1 MTISPL
7 PPLAIGFMGLGTGY
21 YVWGGHEFFGIPQA
35 SEKVNKGHFLR
46 TINFLVISFRV
57 GAIAMNL

>member
-1 MTISPL
+1 MNAKFLYHSPQMQRMTISPL

-35 SEKVNKGHFLR
+35 SEKVNKVLGQ
-46 TINFLVISFRV
+46 
-57 GAIAMNL
+57 